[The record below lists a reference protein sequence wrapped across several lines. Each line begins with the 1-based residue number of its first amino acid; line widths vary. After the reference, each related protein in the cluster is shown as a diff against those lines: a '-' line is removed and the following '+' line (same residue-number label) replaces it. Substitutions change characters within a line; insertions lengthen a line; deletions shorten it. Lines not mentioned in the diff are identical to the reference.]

1 VEFAVVGAGMAGAF
15 LALALGR
22 QGHTVTVYE
31 RRPDPRVN
39 AVHTTSMNL
48 GLSERGLK
56 ALERLGLR
64 QEISR
69 HVSPMRGRLV
79 HNQDRSLRFWTYG
92 DGGILAIQRHDLGVQ
107 LIEAATRSAN
117 VRFVFDTRCVGVDKD
132 RPAADF
138 VSESG
143 EAFTVTPDVIV
154 GADGAFSVVRKHMQR
169 DERADFHQEFLEW
182 GWRELHIPAGP
193 DGRHRMGD
201 DVFHLWPRGETMMF
215 AHPNLDGSFTCSC
228 VLPFQGPRSFD
239 SLRTADDVEA
249 LFREL
254 FPDVLDLVPDVGK
267 VFLDQPTF
275 KLVTTRTSPWH
286 HDGKVVLIGDA
297 CHAVYPFLAQ
307 GMNAAFEDGLELADS
322 FAALPG
328 SPRDAVERFYQ
339 RRKPNTDALAE
350 MSRQNFAELR
360 DTVRS
365 PGVRLEKACDVVLE
379 KVLRHRWMPLHAM
392 ITNTTMPYAEARARA
407 HRQRGILQSAA
418 AAAGLVVVGGLLR
431 RVR

>member
-31 RRPDPRVN
+31 RRPDPRLN

-79 HNQDRSLRFWTYG
+79 HNQDRSLRFSTYG

-107 LIEAATRSAN
+107 LIEAATRSAT
-117 VRFVFDTRCVGVDKD
+117 VRFVFDTRCVGIDKNA
-132 RPAADF
+132 PAADF

-154 GADGAFSVVRKHMQR
+154 GADGAFSVVRKHMQQ
-169 DERADFHQEFLEW
+169 DERADFHVEFLEW
-182 GWRELHIPAGP
+182 GWRELHIPAGA

-228 VLPFQGPRSFD
+228 VLPFRGPRSFD

-322 FAALPG
+322 FAAVPD
-328 SPRDAVERFYQ
+328 SPRDAVERFYR
-339 RRKPNTDALAE
+339 RRKPHTDALAE

-392 ITNTTMPYAEARARA
+392 ITNTTMPYATARAKA
-407 HRQRGILQSAA
+407 HRQRRILQGAA
-418 AAAGLVVVGGLLR
+418 VTAGLIVGGSLWR
-431 RVR
+431 RFR

>member
-1 VEFAVVGAGMAGAF
+1 MEFAVVGAGMAGAF

-143 EAFTVTPDVIV
+143 QAFTVTPDVIV

-169 DERADFHQEFLEW
+169 DERADFHQEFLDW

-239 SLRTADDVEA
+239 SLRTADDVES

>member
-1 VEFAVVGAGMAGAF
+1 MAGAF

-48 GLSERGLK
+48 GLSERGLQ
-56 ALERLGLR
+56 ALQRLGLR
-64 QEISR
+64 EEITR
-69 HVSPMRGRLV
+69 HVVPMRGRMV
-79 HNQDRSLRFWTYG
+79 HNQDRSLRFSTYG
-92 DGGILAIQRHDLGVQ
+92 EGGILAIQRHDLGVA
-107 LIEAATRSAN
+107 LIEAATRSSN
-117 VRFVFDTRCVGVDKD
+117 VRFVFDTRCVGIDKD
-132 RPAADF
+132 LPAADF
-138 VSESG
+138 VTDSG
-143 EAFTVTPDVIV
+143 QAFTVTPDVIV

-169 DERADFHQEFLEW
+169 DERADYHQEFLEW
-182 GWRELHIPAGP
+182 GWRELHIPTGA
-193 DGRHRMGD
+193 DGRHRMAD

-228 VLPFQGPRSFD
+228 VLPFQGPRSFAA
-239 SLRTADDVEA
+239 LRSADDVET
-249 LFREL
+249 LFRSL
-254 FPDVLDLVPDVGK
+254 FPDVLDLVPDIGK

-297 CHAVYPFLAQ
+297 CHAVFPFLAQ

-322 FAALPG
+322 LSAFPDNPRAAL
-328 SPRDAVERFYQ
+328 SRFYR

-350 MSRQNFAELR
+350 MSRENFAELR

-365 PGVRLEKACDVVLE
+365 PAVRLEKACDVVLE
-379 KVLRHRWMPLHAM
+379 KALRHRWMPLHAM
-392 ITNTTMPYAEARARA
+392 VTNTTMPYADA
-407 HRQRGILQSAA
+407 RQRALRQRRILQAA
-418 AAAGLVVVGGLLR
+418 AATLGVVAAGGLLR
-431 RVR
+431 RFLR

>member
-1 VEFAVVGAGMAGAF
+1 MVGAGMAGAF

-143 EAFTVTPDVIV
+143 QAFTVTPDVIV

-169 DERADFHQEFLEW
+169 DERADFHQEFLDW

-239 SLRTADDVEA
+239 SLRTADDVES